1 MKDLFYKLEWFWLA
15 DKYLSQPI
23 IHNSLKFKKD
33 WPNFDEF
40 VPKNK
45 ICIPTFSN
53 TGGAGAGTG
62 TTASDSK
69 NTKKEFEEGR
79 KKFEDLVNK
88 VEGCTQIIEDPER
101 CLVHDG
107 DLVEIDIT
115 ENTAIHRVHG
125 YLTNDGFMVSIWKFM
140 K

>member
-1 MKDLFYKLEWFWLA
+1 M
-15 DKYLSQPI
+15 
-23 IHNSLKFKKD
+23 
-33 WPNFDEF
+33 
-40 VPKNK
+40 
-45 ICIPTFSN
+45 CIPTISN
-53 TGGAGAGTG
+53 TGGAGAGSG
-62 TTASDSK
+62 ATASDSK

-125 YLTNDGFMVSIWKFM
+125 YLTNDGFMVSI
-140 K
+140 

>member
-1 MKDLFYKLEWFWLA
+1 MTNLSTYFPKI
-15 DKYLSQPI
+15 KYVL
-23 IHNSLKFKKD
+23 
-33 WPNFDEF
+33 
-40 VPKNK
+40 
-45 ICIPTFSN
+45 PTFSN

-69 NTKKEFEEGR
+69 NIKKEFEEGR

-125 YLTNDGFMVSIWKFM
+125 YLTNDGFMVSIWKFL